1 MTRYLPTLTLHSL
14 MTLLIAGAL
23 ATTAFDF
30 YGKALSPMLGHAT
43 LAPVP
48 LANGLIKTLTGAGWR
63 PGANFLHYFAGMVA
77 YPLGWW
83 LIARP
88 LMKTVTPSLHWLV
101 GATAYGVALW
111 VLALYLIAHLLVG
124 NPAFLGF
131 TGITWVALAGHILL
145 ALVAAWVIESRHPV
159 TADAGVRAAV
169 SAA

>member
-1 MTRYLPTLTLHSL
+1 MTRYLPTLSLHSL

-88 LMKTVTPSLHWLV
+88 LMKTVTPGLPWLL

-111 VLALYLIAHLLVG
+111 VLALYVIAHLIVG

-131 TGITWVALAGHILL
+131 TGITWVALAGHVFF
-145 ALVAAWVIESRHPV
+145 ALVAAWVIEHRHPLAV
-159 TADAGVRAAV
+159 DATQRVAPSVA
-169 SAA
+169 